1 MAKRKRK
8 TSTKRVSISV
18 SVIIAVFLSFFVLQA
33 IDNWLGFGIFDS
45 IETAFGNAMQQESS
59 AKTDGNTAA
68 DEDLQIHFIDVG
80 QGDSILIRS
89 DGYNILIDAGE
100 NNKGQTVVS
109 YLQSQGVKT
118 LDLVIGTHPHSDHIG
133 GLDVVVNE
141 MEVKQVLMPELKKSV
156 VPTTKTYRDLLT
168 AIKNKNLTATVSKP
182 GQVYTFGKGKLTV
195 LGPVENYDDLND
207 TSLVARF
214 DYNGHSFL
222 FTGEMEEDA
231 EQDLLDSG
239 ADVSAEV
246 LKLGHHGS
254 STSSSKTFFEAVD
267 PDYCIASCGEDNDYG
282 HPHKE
287 TLRRVQ
293 QSGAE
298 LYRTDYQGSIV
309 FAVQNGKLAVTTK
322 KG

>member
-168 AIKNKNLTATVSKP
+168 AIKNKNLT
-182 GQVYTFGKGKLTV
+182 G
-195 LGPVENYDDLND
+195 
-207 TSLVARF
+207 
-214 DYNGHSFL
+214 
-222 FTGEMEEDA
+222 
-231 EQDLLDSG
+231 
-239 ADVSAEV
+239 
-246 LKLGHHGS
+246 
-254 STSSSKTFFEAVD
+254 
-267 PDYCIASCGEDNDYG
+267 
-282 HPHKE
+282 
-287 TLRRVQ
+287 
-293 QSGAE
+293 
-298 LYRTDYQGSIV
+298 
-309 FAVQNGKLAVTTK
+309 
-322 KG
+322 

>member
-8 TSTKRVSISV
+8 TPPKKVSVSV
-18 SVIIAVFLSFFVLQA
+18 SVIIAIFLSFFVLQA
-33 IDNWLGFGIFDS
+33 IDNWLGFGILDS
-45 IETAFGNAMQQESS
+45 IETAFSGALQEESS
-59 AKTDGNTAA
+59 AKTDGNIVA
-68 DEDLQIHFIDVG
+68 DGDLQVHFIDVG
-80 QGDSILIRS
+80 QGDSVLIRS

-100 NNKGQTVVS
+100 NNKGQTVVA
-109 YLQSQGVKT
+109 YLKSQGVET

-133 GLDVVVNE
+133 GLDVVINE
-141 MEVKQVLMPELKKSV
+141 MDVKRVLMPGLKKSV

-168 AIKNKNLTATVSKP
+168 AIKNKSLTATVSKP
-182 GQVYTFGKGKLTV
+182 GQTYTFGKGVLTV
-195 LGPVENYDDLND
+195 LGPVDDYDDLND

-222 FTGEMEEDA
+222 FTGDMEKGA

-239 ADVSAEV
+239 ADVSSEV

-267 PDYCIASCGEDNDYG
+267 PAYCIASCGEDNDYG

-287 TLRRVQ
+287 TLQRVQ

-309 FAVQNGKLAVTTK
+309 FTIQNGKLVITTQ

>member
-222 FTGEMEEDA
+222 FTGDMEEDA

-287 TLRRVQ
+287 TLRR
-293 QSGAE
+293 AK
-298 LYRTDYQGSIV
+298 RR
-309 FAVQNGKLAVTTK
+309 
-322 KG
+322 

>member
-1 MAKRKRK
+1 M
-8 TSTKRVSISV
+8 I
-18 SVIIAVFLSFFVLQA
+18 
-33 IDNWLGFGIFDS
+33 NWLGFGIFDS

-168 AIKNKNLTATVSKP
+168 AIKNKNLTATVS
-182 GQVYTFGKGKLTV
+182 
-195 LGPVENYDDLND
+195 
-207 TSLVARF
+207 
-214 DYNGHSFL
+214 NG
-222 FTGEMEEDA
+222 TG
-231 EQDLLDSG
+231 LC
-239 ADVSAEV
+239 V
-246 LKLGHHGS
+246 
-254 STSSSKTFFEAVD
+254 
-267 PDYCIASCGEDNDYG
+267 
-282 HPHKE
+282 
-287 TLRRVQ
+287 R
-293 QSGAE
+293 
-298 LYRTDYQGSIV
+298 
-309 FAVQNGKLAVTTK
+309 
-322 KG
+322 